1 MKKIQD
7 TDKKPILLKVSLLQP
22 TSVNTAIV
30 PLRPQ
35 DEKII
40 SEREHFIAQVERV
53 NQMAEE
59 LEAAILELKAI
70 ANTLNTQKRY
80 PVSNQE
86 PCRNICQY
94 FAVSVP
100 WVKQKPDDE
109 SFVLT
114 TRKVDLF
121 QAEREAALLAQQ
133 LRQQT
138 KKRLASQQ
146 PRKNKNGAEADT
158 QQPRKNKNGAEADTK
173 RLFKKVLVNKS

>member
-22 TSVNTAIV
+22 TSVTTAIA
-30 PLRPQ
+30 PLQPQ
-35 DEKII
+35 EEKII
-40 SEREHFIAQVERV
+40 SERERLITQVERV
-53 NQMAEE
+53 NQIAGE

-80 PVSNQE
+80 PFLMKQL
-86 PCRNICQY
+86 CKNICQY

-100 WVKQKPDDE
+100 WVKRKSDE
-109 SFVLT
+109 SFILT

-121 QAEREAALLAQQ
+121 RAEREATLLAQQ

-138 KKRLASQQ
+138 KKRLASQRH
-146 PRKNKNGAEADT
+146 RKNKNGS
-158 QQPRKNKNGAEADTK
+158 EADTK
-173 RLFKKVLVNKS
+173 HLFKKVLVNKS

>member
-7 TDKKPILLKVSLLQP
+7 TDKKPILLKVSLLQS
-22 TSVNTAIV
+22 TSVNTAIM

-40 SEREHFIAQVERV
+40 SEQERLVTQVKRI

-70 ANTLNTQKRY
+70 ANTLNTQKGS
-80 PVSNQE
+80 PLLKKK
-86 PCRNICQY
+86 PCKNICQY

-100 WVKQKPDDE
+100 WVKRKSNE
-109 SFVLT
+109 SFILT
-114 TRKVDLF
+114 TRRVDLF
-121 QAEREAALLAQQ
+121 RAEREAALLAQQ

-138 KKRLASQQ
+138 KKRLASQRQ
-146 PRKNKNGAEADT
+146 RKNKSGNH
-158 QQPRKNKNGAEADTK
+158 TK
-173 RLFKKVLVNKS
+173 RLFKRY